1 MFRRMIFATVAF
13 AAATL
18 FVMAAVPAIAQSN
31 DGKATAAMAQQGGTP
46 QEDAACRRDTR
57 RFCRHIKAGEGNNAF
72 LQCLQEHRAKLS
84 KACDAVLKSHGL

>member
-1 MFRRMIFATVAF
+1 MLRRTMFATAVF
-13 AAATL
+13 AAATVAL
-18 FVMAAVPAIAQSN
+18 TAAVPAIAQSN
-31 DGKATAAMAQQGGTP
+31 DGKATAAMAQQGGTA

-84 KACDAVLKSHGL
+84 KPCDAVLKSHGL